1 MQAQRTAL
9 MSDGSPVLF
18 SKSEGIGR
26 IRLNKPQS
34 LNAMDIE
41 VAQGFLEAVQN
52 LTADETLR
60 VIIIEAEGRSFM
72 AGGDLTYFNQAEDRA
87 FAARALIGIV
97 HQALDLLSEA
107 PQITLASLK
116 GAVAGGGMSL
126 ALCFDLA
133 IAADN
138 TVFNSAYARIG
149 TSSDC
154 GGTWAL
160 PRLVGT
166 RKALEIALLCENIDA
181 DQAQQLGLV
190 NKVVPLGEL
199 EAETDALAL
208 RLATGAPLAQQHIK
222 KLMRTSFERTRSDQL
237 AAELESFA
245 ECAASAD
252 FGGAVAAFFEKKTY
266 PFQGR

>member
-1 MQAQRTAL
+1 
-9 MSDGSPVLF
+9 MSEVENPVLF
-18 SKSEGIGR
+18 STHEGVGR
-26 IRLNKPQS
+26 IRLNKPRS

-41 VAQGFLEAVQN
+41 VAQGFLEAVQS
-52 LTADETLR
+52 LTADEALR
-60 VIIIEAEGRSFM
+60 VIVIEAEGRSFM
-72 AGGDLTYFNQAEDRA
+72 AGGDLAYFNHAEDRA
-87 FAARALIGIV
+87 LAARAIIEIV
-97 HQALDLLSEA
+97 HEALERLSKA

-126 ALCFDLA
+126 ALSFDLA

-160 PRLVGT
+160 PRLVGI
-166 RKALEIALLCENIDA
+166 RKALEIALLCDNIDA
-181 DQAQQLGLV
+181 DQALHLGLV

-199 EAETDALAL
+199 EAETDAMAQ
-208 RLATGAPLAQQHIK
+208 RLAAGAPIAQQHIK
-222 KLMRTSFERTRSDQL
+222 KLIRTSFDRTQSEQL
-237 AAELESFA
+237 AAEMESFA

-252 FGGAVAAFFEKKTY
+252 FGGAVASFFEKKKY
-266 PFQGR
+266 RFRGR